1 MSTAKMNKKV
11 AAKIIGMATPMN
23 RIVCR
28 ILRGIN
34 VCHIRNVKNRHIK
47 G

>member
-1 MSTAKMNKKV
+1 MSTAKMNEKA
-11 AAKIIGMATPMN
+11 AAKIIGIATPIN

-28 ILRGIN
+28 RFRGIN